1 MGLRRVMPA
10 ALIVAAAFGALWASG
25 ADPISALRSESSDW
39 SSGNLP
45 YFLTLFGLDPRK
57 GPLGAAVVVATILGI
72 IVASFL
78 ASRASMGRGRPEA
91 ICHALVGSQMA
102 MMLVSRKAYTNY
114 LELTFLPLCLVI
126 PSLMPS
132 RMVPWFLS
140 GLGALAVIEPS
151 MWFRWL
157 SNKGLYEALFTVP
170 SARLACFL
178 IIDLALVAAYA
189 GVLAMTVGFGRR
201 QSGVE
206 KIRIRFGGFLVPGRG

>member
-1 MGLRRVMPA
+1 
-10 ALIVAAAFGALWASG
+10 
-25 ADPISALRSESSDW
+25 
-39 SSGNLP
+39 
-45 YFLTLFGLDPRK
+45 
-57 GPLGAAVVVATILGI
+57 
-72 IVASFL
+72 
-78 ASRASMGRGRPEA
+78 
-91 ICHALVGSQMA
+91 
-102 MMLVSRKAYTNY
+102 
-114 LELTFLPLCLVI
+114 
-126 PSLMPS
+126 
-132 RMVPWFLS
+132 
-140 GLGALAVIEPS
+140 